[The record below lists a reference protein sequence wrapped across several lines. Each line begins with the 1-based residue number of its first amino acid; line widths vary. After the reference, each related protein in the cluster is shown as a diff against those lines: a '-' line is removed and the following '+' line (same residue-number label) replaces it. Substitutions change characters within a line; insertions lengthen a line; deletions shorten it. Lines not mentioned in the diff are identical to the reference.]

1 MPKIELE
8 VRGKPL
14 TLETGTLANQAD
26 GAVLVRYGD
35 TVVLATAVMGAKP
48 RDNVSFFPLL
58 VDFEEK
64 MYAAGK
70 LPGGFF
76 KREGRPSESAILS
89 ARMVDRPLR
98 PLFPKGMRNDV
109 QIVITV
115 LCADG
120 ENPPDVMGILGASA
134 ALSISSIPFA
144 GPVGAVRVG
153 RTDGGFIINPTF
165 AEVDQGGF
173 ELVLCGTRAGVAQIH
188 LTGTETPENV
198 IADALAFG
206 QVEVLRM
213 IEAQEA
219 LVAQVGK
226 PKRAVSALTIGDDL
240 DAATKAFAAEI
251 RTALTQP
258 DKVARELAMTELE
271 QDLEGRLAASFPE
284 REAEI
289 AEAVEYTVEK
299 EMRAMILDGT
309 RPDGRTAEQIRPL
322 SSQVGLLPRTHG
334 SALFTRGQTQ
344 VLTIVTLGGV
354 GDQQTIDD
362 LTPVESKRF
371 LHHYNFPPYS
381 VGEVRPLRGPSRRDM
396 GHGSLAERALL
407 PVLPDDTVFPYT
419 IRLVSEVLES
429 SASSSMASVC
439 AASLAMMDA
448 GIPIKEPV
456 AGISMGLVSDENRHL
471 ILTDLQYIEDASGD
485 MDFKVA
491 GTRNGVTAIQM
502 DTKVTNLQ
510 IETLV
515 DALEGARTAR
525 LQVLEHMAQTIAQ
538 PREELSSFAP
548 RIFTIV
554 IHPDKIGA
562 VIGPGGKVIKALEAD
577 LGVEIDIEQDGRVFI
592 AAPNQ
597 EAGEKALKIVSDI
610 TKDFTAGEVYVGKV
624 VRIAPFGAFVEIAPG
639 KDGLLHISELARER
653 VAKVEDIL
661 NMGDEVVVKIIEV
674 DQDSGKI
681 RLSRKAML
689 PAVEGESEGESERPR
704 PRRDGPPRPR
714 R

>member
-1 MPKIELE
+1 
-8 VRGKPL
+8 
-14 TLETGTLANQAD
+14 
-26 GAVLVRYGD
+26 
-35 TVVLATAVMGAKP
+35 
-48 RDNVSFFPLL
+48 
-58 VDFEEK
+58 
-64 MYAAGK
+64 
-70 LPGGFF
+70 
-76 KREGRPSESAILS
+76 
-89 ARMVDRPLR
+89 
-98 PLFPKGMRNDV
+98 
-109 QIVITV
+109 
-115 LCADG
+115 
-120 ENPPDVMGILGASA
+120 
-134 ALSISSIPFA
+134 
-144 GPVGAVRVG
+144 
-153 RTDGGFIINPTF
+153 
-165 AEVDQGGF
+165 
-173 ELVLCGTRAGVAQIH
+173 
-188 LTGTETPENV
+188 
-198 IADALAFG
+198 
-206 QVEVLRM
+206 
-213 IEAQEA
+213 
-219 LVAQVGK
+219 
-226 PKRAVSALTIGDDL
+226 
-240 DAATKAFAAEI
+240 
-251 RTALTQP
+251 
-258 DKVARELAMTELE
+258 
-271 QDLEGRLAASFPE
+271 
-284 REAEI
+284 
-289 AEAVEYTVEK
+289 
-299 EMRAMILDGT
+299 
-309 RPDGRTAEQIRPL
+309 
-322 SSQVGLLPRTHG
+322 
-334 SALFTRGQTQ
+334 
-344 VLTIVTLGGV
+344 
-354 GDQQTIDD
+354 
-362 LTPVESKRF
+362 
-371 LHHYNFPPYS
+371 
-381 VGEVRPLRGPSRRDM
+381 
-396 GHGSLAERALL
+396 
-407 PVLPDDTVFPYT
+407 
-419 IRLVSEVLES
+419 
-429 SASSSMASVC
+429 MASVC